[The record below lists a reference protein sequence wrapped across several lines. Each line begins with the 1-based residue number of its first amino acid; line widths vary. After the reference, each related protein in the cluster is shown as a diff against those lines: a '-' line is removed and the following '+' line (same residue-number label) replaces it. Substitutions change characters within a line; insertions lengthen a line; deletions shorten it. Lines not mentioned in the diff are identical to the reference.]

1 MYIFFILI
9 HIVIHIKHI
18 YIYALH
24 PTSICK
30 TTTWGAIPY
39 RFMVAAGGLE
49 SGLNTA
55 VKAAPLM
62 IAPRWILSDG
72 MIQAQ
77 TLGGVIMGI

>member
-1 MYIFFILI
+1 
-9 HIVIHIKHI
+9 
-18 YIYALH
+18 
-24 PTSICK
+24 
-30 TTTWGAIPY
+30 
-39 RFMVAAGGLE
+39 MVAAGGLE